1 MGITVDWVEIKFGLM
16 MTTKAKEKENKLFAS
31 WHFSRI
37 PISRSGEERK
47 RENG

>member
-16 MTTKAKEKENKLFAS
+16 MTTKEKKEKELFAS

>member
-16 MTTKAKEKENKLFAS
+16 MTTKEKEKEKELFAS

-37 PISRSGEERK
+37 PISRGEERNG
-47 RENG
+47 ENG